1 MQEEHLSIIKI
12 NSSSREARA
21 LKGEV
26 IVHPKIAKSFYSRA
40 GIAHQIPPIWA
51 VNGGQCPPYIGN
63 IIINKRKSSCKIQVL
78 S

>member
-21 LKGEV
+21 LKGKA
-26 IVHPKIAKSFYSRA
+26 IVHPKIAKSFYSRV

-51 VNGGQCPPYIGN
+51 VNGGQCPPDIGN
-63 IIINKRKSSCKIQVL
+63 FIMNKRKFSCKIQVL